1 MPTGAITSYIDVAQ
15 LVLYAFWIFFAG
27 LIYYL
32 HRENKREGY
41 PLISDRS
48 ERAPRVPIQ
57 GFPAVP
63 ESKVY
68 KQAHGLPAVSVP
80 RAEKDRREIRLR
92 PVAGFPGAPQVPTG
106 NAMLDAVG
114 PGSYVERMDVPDMTV
129 DNQPKIVPLRVAHDH
144 SLEPRDLNP
153 RGLPVVGADR
163 VAAGIVRDVWIDR
176 SEVVARYYEIELHGQ
191 GGAAGRRVLLP
202 ATFARVTRNRVHVK
216 SILGSQFANVP
227 ALRNPD
233 LVTLLEED
241 KIVAYYGGG
250 TLYATPARAEPLL

>member
-1 MPTGAITSYIDVAQ
+1 MPSGAITSYIDVAQ
-15 LVLYAFWIFFAG
+15 LVLYGFWIFFAG

-48 ERAPRVPIQ
+48 IRAPRVPIQ

-63 ESKVY
+63 EKKIF

-80 RAEKDRREIRLR
+80 RADRETREIRLR

-106 NAMLDAVG
+106 NPMLDAVG
-114 PGSYVERMDVPDMTV
+114 PGSYADRADVPDMTV
-129 DNQPKIVPLRVAHDH
+129 DNHPKIVPLRAASDH
-144 SLEPRDLNP
+144 ALEPRDFNP
-153 RGLPVVGADR
+153 RGLPVVGADG
-163 VAAGIVRDVWIDR
+163 VVGGVVLEVWIDR
-176 SEVVARYYEIELHGQ
+176 SEVVARYLEVELAGQ
-191 GGAAGRRVLLP
+191 GGAGARRVLLP
-202 ATFARVTRNRVHVK
+202 TTFARVKRRRVHVK

-233 LVTLLEED
+233 QVTLLEED

-250 TLYATPARAEPLL
+250 TLYATPARAESLL